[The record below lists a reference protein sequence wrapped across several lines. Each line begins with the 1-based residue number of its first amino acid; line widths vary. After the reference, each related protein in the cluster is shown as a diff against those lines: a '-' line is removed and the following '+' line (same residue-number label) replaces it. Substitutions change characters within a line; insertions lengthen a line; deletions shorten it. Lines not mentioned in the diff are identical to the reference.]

1 MTHAAPPPLLGIQ
14 DDAALSAADPRTQ
27 KLLGELGP
35 GVVRLQVI
43 WPGPGK
49 KFNFQP
55 IDRIVENASDV
66 GAQPLITISAGKPD
80 TSGAGVAPATNTN
93 TAAFGDFCSQVALR
107 YDGDYV
113 PDNATLPSSGP
124 PSNLDPDFGVTGAD
138 ELAALPQVDRFS
150 VLNEPNRGQ
159 YVWPQGPKGTNAP
172 RLAAKLMNACM
183 PAIQDANPDAQ
194 VALGPLAS
202 RGAQGG
208 LPPLEFLSAYYWDG
222 GPEPDAIALN
232 PYLEGLAP
240 VYVPNDVQPG
250 GAVTL
255 RNLNQLESLAQTYYS
270 RPVDVWLTE
279 FAWRV
284 TGSVSARKQA
294 QLTAQTLKLVDRFHF
309 VTIFTWFLLKDAN
322 GYWSSGLV
330 GANDEPR
337 PAFDVW
343 KQFEARSLASRSS
356 P

>member
-14 DDAALSAADPRTQ
+14 DDAALSAANPLTQ
-27 KLLGELGP
+27 TLLGRLSP

-49 KFNFQP
+49 RFSFKP
-55 IDRIVENASDV
+55 IDQIVENAAAV
-66 GAQPLITISAGKPD
+66 GAEPLITISAGKPD
-80 TSGAGVAPATNTN
+80 TTGAGVAPATNTN
-93 TAAFGDFCSQVALR
+93 AAAFGDFCSQVALR

-113 PDNATLPSSGP
+113 PDGAPAPPSGP
-124 PSNLDPDFGVTGAD
+124 ASDLDADYGFTGAD
-138 ELAALPQVDRFS
+138 ELHALPEVDRFS

-172 RLAAKLMNACM
+172 ALAARLMSTCM
-183 PAIQDANPDAQ
+183 PAIQDANPSAQ

-222 GPEPDAIALN
+222 GPEPDALALN

-240 VYVPNDVQPG
+240 VYVPNDQQPN

-255 RNLNQLESLAQTYYS
+255 RNLNQLESLAQVYYGRS
-270 RPVDVWLTE
+270 VDVWLTE

-284 TGSVSARKQA
+284 TGSVSAQKQA
-294 QLTAQTLKLVDRFHF
+294 QLTARTLRLVDRFPF
-309 VTIFTWFLLKDAN
+309 VRVFTWFLLKDAK

-330 GANDEPR
+330 GPNGKPR
-337 PAFDVW
+337 PVFDLW
-343 KQFEARSLASRSS
+343 RRFEARSLASRDT